1 MIELILGVIL
11 GYVFRD
17 LIGYAVNVI
26 KKGIEME
33 KIKND

>member
-17 LIGYAVNVI
+17 FIRYGVRII
-26 KKGIEME
+26 KKGIEQEMK
-33 KIKND
+33 KI